1 MLHGFWPFSPVSS
14 SELWKKEDKKT
25 VALDSSILESKVW
38 NDQTASDPN
47 SWSGEEEL
55 VGDGR
60 LLTKMFQ
67 VLNRWLPVQENLP
80 QLTSRRRHFWR
91 VAILMKS
98 RSLPPKTKRNI
109 KMFPVR
115 AVGVNS
121 LLKEREEKKKKE
133 RERER
138 KRGKKNE
145 KPVIERLYPG
155 LQKLWHYF
163 IAVQFSL
170 DLLSKESFRAPKKC
184 RVKSCFECGQSAG
197 NHWQRVTGNI
207 CRGNDETTHDSSA
220 GSRKQPRV
228 RPLSEVAFSRNAQKT
243 GVDRLYPG
251 IQNLKRGVAHLAA
264 AGLFLFFAD
273 VFVLFNRITT

>member
-1 MLHGFWPFSPVSS
+1 
-14 SELWKKEDKKT
+14 
-25 VALDSSILESKVW
+25 
-38 NDQTASDPN
+38 
-47 SWSGEEEL
+47 
-55 VGDGR
+55 
-60 LLTKMFQ
+60 
-67 VLNRWLPVQENLP
+67 
-80 QLTSRRRHFWR
+80 
-91 VAILMKS
+91 MKS

-109 KMFPVR
+109 KMFSVR

-121 LLKEREEKKKKE
+121 RLKEREEKKKKKE

-155 LQKLWHYF
+155 FQKLWHYF

-184 RVKSCFECGQSAG
+184 QVKSCFECGQSTG

-220 GSRKQPRV
+220 GSRNQPRV
-228 RPLSEVAFSRNAQKT
+228 RPLSEVAFRRNAQKI

-264 AGLFLFFAD
+264 AGLFLFFAGA
-273 VFVLFNRITT
+273 FVLFNRITT